1 MVMSVFQKQKSDS
14 SLTDLELIAKFQATG
29 DNNYVATLF
38 NRYVHLIYGVT
49 MKYLKNEEDSK
60 DFTMQV
66 FEILM
71 NKLSY
76 HQVENFKS
84 WLYTLVRNHC
94 LMHLRKVKSH
104 REKDAE
110 IKYIYEAG
118 MENPEDWHLEDEKE
132 ILLNGLEQALSELNE
147 EQEICIRLFYL
158 KKKSY
163 QEIMDETGFDFKQV
177 KSFIQNGK
185 RNLKNLLS

>member
-1 MVMSVFQKQKSDS
+1 MPIFQKQKSDS
-14 SLTDLELIAKFQATG
+14 SLTDLELITKYQETG

-49 MKYLKNEEDSK
+49 MKYLKNEDDCK

-71 NKLSY
+71 DKLSY

-94 LMHLRKVKSH
+94 LMHLRKLKSK

-110 IKYIYEAG
+110 IKYIYEAD
-118 MENPEDWHLEDEKE
+118 MENPDEWHQEDEKE
-132 ILLNGLEQALSELNE
+132 ILLNGLEQALTELTK

-163 QEIMDETGFDFKQV
+163 QEIMDETGYDFKQV